1 MHSVIV
7 AMPLSYYPL
16 GAQIMTLVLPLG
28 FFIVVMTA
36 LYFVFTTPHTIP
48 GRRPIAG
55 ARPVAP
61 AGAGRAAS
69 LAAATGL
76 PTATAAG
83 GPEPL
88 AGRGTPPAVG
98 ARTEEAVQQAAERA
112 AQEAEDAAGTPR
124 DKVADEFASDEA
136 AFGGPQSR
144 EPGPADQS
152 GPADQ
157 TEDQE

>member
-48 GRRPIAG
+48 GRRPILG

-61 AGAGRAAS
+61 ADAGRAAS

-76 PTATAAG
+76 PTATAGG

-88 AGRGTPPAVG
+88 AGRGTPPPVG
-98 ARTEEAVQQAAERA
+98 VRTEEAIQQAAKDA
-112 AQEAEDAAGTPR
+112 DQEAKDAAGTAG
-124 DKVADEFASDEA
+124 DSLTGESGTDQNA
-136 AFGGPQSR
+136 APEGS
-144 EPGPADQS
+144 
-152 GPADQ
+152 
-157 TEDQE
+157 EDQE

>member
-55 ARPVAP
+55 ARPV
-61 AGAGRAAS
+61 
-69 LAAATGL
+69 
-76 PTATAAG
+76 
-83 GPEPL
+83 
-88 AGRGTPPAVG
+88 G
-98 ARTEEAVQQAAERA
+98 ARCPDR
-112 AQEAEDAAGTPR
+112 AGT
-124 DKVADEFASDEA
+124 
-136 AFGGPQSR
+136 
-144 EPGPADQS
+144 
-152 GPADQ
+152 
-157 TEDQE
+157 

>member
-36 LYFVFTTPHTIP
+36 LYFVFATPHTIP
-48 GRRPIAG
+48 GRRPITG

-88 AGRGTPPAVG
+88 AGRGTPPSVG
-98 ARTEEAVQQAAERA
+98 VRTEEAIKQAGEEAAAEAKA
-112 AQEAEDAAGTPR
+112 ATDKVTGESGKDQDAATEG
-124 DKVADEFASDEA
+124 S
-136 AFGGPQSR
+136 
-144 EPGPADQS
+144 
-152 GPADQ
+152 
-157 TEDQE
+157 EDQE

>member
-1 MHSVIV
+1 VHSVIV

-61 AGAGRAAS
+61 SGAGRAAS

-88 AGRGTPPAVG
+88 AGRGTPPPVG
-98 ARTEEAVQQAAERA
+98 VRTEEAIQEAAKRA
-112 AQEAEDAAGTPR
+112 AQEAKDAAGAAG
-124 DKVADEFASDEA
+124 DKVTGGSDKDQNA
-136 AFGGPQSR
+136 ATEGS
-144 EPGPADQS
+144 
-152 GPADQ
+152 
-157 TEDQE
+157 EDQE

>member
-48 GRRPIAG
+48 GRRPITG

-61 AGAGRAAS
+61 DARTARDMSAAI
-69 LAAATGL
+69 GF
-76 PTATAAG
+76 PTAPSG
-83 GPEPL
+83 GGKAPL
-88 AGRGTPPAVG
+88 ADRGTPPPVG
-98 ARTEEAVQQAAERA
+98 VRTEEALEAATQEAAE
-112 AQEAEDAAGTPR
+112 EARTANDKVTGESGKDQDAGTN
-124 DKVADEFASDEA
+124 S
-136 AFGGPQSR
+136 S
-144 EPGPADQS
+144 
-152 GPADQ
+152 
-157 TEDQE
+157 EDQE

>member
-48 GRRPIAG
+48 GRRPIIG

-61 AGAGRAAS
+61 DARTARDMSAAI
-69 LAAATGL
+69 GF
-76 PTATAAG
+76 PTAPSG
-83 GPEPL
+83 GGKAPL
-88 AGRGTPPAVG
+88 ADRGTPPSVG
-98 ARTEEAVQQAAERA
+98 VRTEEALQAA
-112 AQEAEDAAGTPR
+112 AQEAAEEAKTANDKVTGESGQDEDAGTN
-124 DKVADEFASDEA
+124 S
-136 AFGGPQSR
+136 S
-144 EPGPADQS
+144 
-152 GPADQ
+152 
-157 TEDQE
+157 EDQE

>member
-48 GRRPIAG
+48 GRRPITG

-61 AGAGRAAS
+61 DARTARDMSAAI
-69 LAAATGL
+69 GF
-76 PTATAAG
+76 PTAPSG
-83 GPEPL
+83 GGKAPL
-88 AGRGTPPAVG
+88 ADRGTPPPVG
-98 ARTEEAVQQAAERA
+98 VRTEEALEAT
-112 AQEAEDAAGTPR
+112 AQEAAEEARTANDKVTGESGKDQDAGTN
-124 DKVADEFASDEA
+124 S
-136 AFGGPQSR
+136 S
-144 EPGPADQS
+144 
-152 GPADQ
+152 
-157 TEDQE
+157 EDQE